1 MAGHGYRD
9 TQVNDIYRFEIFMD
23 YSFLDLLTLLG
34 AVGLFLYGMKVMSEG
49 LQKVAGERMRS
60 ILSAMTKNR
69 FTGLFTGI
77 LITALIQSSSASTVM
92 VVSFVNAGLMSLAD
106 SMAVIMGA
114 NVGTT
119 ATSWLIT
126 LFGFKVDITAFT
138 LPLIGVSI
146 PFLFA
151 SKSSYKSTAECLIG
165 FAMLFMGL
173 EFINDNVP
181 DLQSNPEVF
190 GFLVEYTSMGFLS
203 IIIFLIVG
211 CVLTMII
218 QSSSAAFAIILIMCS
233 KGWIQFDIACA
244 MVLGSNIGTTI
255 TPVIASLGGNTAAR
269 KAALGHVMFN
279 CFGTV
284 WALILF
290 YPFVAM
296 NVDITKAVGLGDPHG
311 LISYLDNLQATDPAA
326 HQLAVSGGGDA
337 AMKAQMAHLQLAV
350 SFGLSIF
357 HTAFNIVNV
366 LLMIWFTKYFVKIAD
381 YIIKPKHK
389 EDDEFQL
396 KYISTGMLTAGEL
409 NISQAQHEITVYAE
423 RVKRMFEMVKQLQH
437 TTPDTEEFNSLYS
450 RIGKYE
456 SISDRMEIEIAN
468 YLNRVVDSRLSYE
481 SKIRIAAMLTIVGE
495 IESMADSCNRLAHTM
510 SRQHEAKV
518 TFNETVEHNVES
530 MFRYVSEAIDNM
542 LVVVKE
548 MDADNVAEKS
558 LSDCYNKEREINN
571 FRNTIRSE
579 NIENINQKIYPYQ
592 EGIFYMDIIGEC
604 EKLGDYIINV
614 IDGVKSQLPVPAK

>member
-1 MAGHGYRD
+1 
-9 TQVNDIYRFEIFMD
+9 MD
-23 YSFLDLLTLLG
+23 YSFLDFLTLIG

-49 LQKVAGERMRS
+49 LQKVAGDRMRS

-126 LFGFKVDITAFT
+126 LFGFKVDISAFT
-138 LPLIGVSI
+138 LPLIGLSI

-151 SKSSYKSTAECLIG
+151 NKSSYKSAAECFIG

-173 EFINDNVP
+173 NFINANVP

-190 GFLVEYTSMGFLS
+190 GFLTEYTSMGFLS
-203 IIIFLIVG
+203 ILIFLVVG
-211 CVLTMII
+211 CVMTMII

-255 TPVIASLGGNTAAR
+255 TPVIASLGGNTAAK

-296 NVDITKAVGLGDPHG
+296 NVEITKAAGLGDPHG
-311 LISYLDNLQATDPAA
+311 LMSYLNNLQATDSTAY
-326 HQLAVSGGGDA
+326 QLAVSGGGDA
-337 AMKAQMAHLQLAV
+337 AMVAQMAHLQLAV

-357 HTAFNIVNV
+357 HTAFNVVNV

-381 YIIKPKHK
+381 FIIKPKHK
-389 EDDEFQL
+389 DDDEFQL
-396 KYISTGMLTAGEL
+396 KYISSRMLNSGEL

-423 RVKRMFEMVKQLQH
+423 RVKRMFGMVKQLQRLD
-437 TTPDTEEFNSLYS
+437 PDTEEFNALYS

-456 SISDRMEIEIAN
+456 EISDRMEIEIAN
-468 YLNRVVDSRLSYE
+468 YLNRVVENRLSYE
-481 SKIRIAAMLTIVGE
+481 SKMRIASMLTIVGE
-495 IESMADSCNRLAHTM
+495 IESIADSCNRLAHTM
-510 SRQHEAKV
+510 VRQHEAKV
-518 TFNETVEHNVES
+518 TFHDTVGQNIDA
-530 MFRYVSEAIDNM
+530 MFRYISEAIDNL
-542 LVVVKE
+542 LVVIHS
-548 MDADNVAEKS
+548 MDADSVDEKD
-558 LSDCYNKEREINN
+558 LNNCYNKEREINN
-571 FRNTIRSE
+571 FRNTLRTD
-579 NIENINQKIYPYQ
+579 NIENINRKLYPYQ
-592 EGIFYMDIIGEC
+592 EGIFYMDIICEC

-614 IDGVKSQLPVPAK
+614 IDSVKSQLPAVAK